1 MENNQE
7 VRLNGGALLETR
19 LPDIDLF
26 LHKFNDFLQK
36 MEQEQTSGNLG
47 RGAQD
52 MVSGDREPSVGPRNN
67 DYEIMQQS
75 RRYNI
80 SADAPPYLQRA
91 ESSTTFTNICGLCRS
106 ESPGNMSICV

>member
-1 MENNQE
+1 
-7 VRLNGGALLETR
+7 
-19 LPDIDLF
+19 
-26 LHKFNDFLQK
+26 

-47 RGAQD
+47 GGAQD

-80 SADAPPYLQRA
+80 SSDVTPYLQRLKVRPHLPTSVDCA
-91 ESSTTFTNICGLCRS
+91 GLKVQEICQFVCRL
-106 ESPGNMSICV
+106 PT